1 MKSSANKIDNI
12 QLLRFFAAISV
23 VFFHSSKYLENL
35 TGESAS
41 LIVSFFNP
49 IGAIGVDIFF
59 VISGFVITYSQNN
72 RMRKYIPF
80 LKERYL
86 RISPIY
92 YVYTCIFIFLS
103 VFFGTDSILTDET
116 LNMGLLF
123 CSVTYTCQILGYQ
136 NPIIL
141 VGWTLEY
148 EMAFYVLAG
157 VMSFKSKLVGYGI
170 ITVWF
175 IFLVFL
181 GLDWIIFEF
190 LFGVSS
196 YYLWTKLRGNPYTNV
211 MAFCCIFLAI
221 FVLSTVDFH
230 RVLNWGIFGFLLVLA
245 AALLPNMGNYYWNFL
260 GAASYSIYLVQVITL
275 PAFFKVIGII
285 GLIHGELI
293 TFLLAAIITLI
304 AGVVSFQYVEKP
316 LGQLMRKL

>member
-12 QLLRFFAAISV
+12 QFLRLFAALAV
-23 VFFHSSKYLENL
+23 VFFHSSKYLERL
-35 TGESAS
+35 VGESAS
-41 LIVSFFNP
+41 LIVTFFNP

-59 VISGFVITYSQNN
+59 VISGFVITYSQSN
-72 RMRKYIPF
+72 RVRKYMPF
-80 LKERYL
+80 LKERFL

-92 YVYTCIFIFLS
+92 YVYTSIVIFLS
-103 VFFGTDSILTDET
+103 ILFGSDSILTDGS
-116 LNMGLLF
+116 LNMGLIF

-148 EMAFYVLAG
+148 EMAFYLLAA
-157 VMSFKSKLVGYGI
+157 VMSVKSKLVGYSVLTG
-170 ITVWF
+170 WF

-181 GLDWIIFEF
+181 GLDWIIFEL
-190 LFGVSS
+190 LFGVIS
-196 YYLWTKLRGNPYTNV
+196 YYLWTWLRGNTYTSA
-211 MAFCCIFLAI
+211 MAFLFVFLAI
-221 FVLSTVDFH
+221 LVLATVDAH

-245 AALLPNMGNYYWNFL
+245 SALLPNMGNNYFNFL

-285 GLIHGELI
+285 GLIHSELI
-293 TFLLAAIITLI
+293 TFLLATIITLI
-304 AGVVSFQYVEKP
+304 AGAASFQYVEKP
-316 LGQLMRKL
+316 LGLLLRKL